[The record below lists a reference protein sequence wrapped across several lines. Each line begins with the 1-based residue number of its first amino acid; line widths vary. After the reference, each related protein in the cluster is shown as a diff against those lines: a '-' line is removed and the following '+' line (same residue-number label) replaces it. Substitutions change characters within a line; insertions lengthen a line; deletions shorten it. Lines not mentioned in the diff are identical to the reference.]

1 MRKLDDLDI
10 GFSLGTVFGMG
21 IMGCCVLTATIVK
34 TYKRLHS
41 AKAAQKRM
49 FEEIDRN
56 LENEENESF

>member
-21 IMGCCVLTATIVK
+21 ITGCCVLAEYIVK
-34 TYKRLHS
+34 SYKRLKS
-41 AKAAQKRM
+41 AKIAQKRL
-49 FEEIDRN
+49 FNEIDRD

>member
-21 IMGCCVLTATIVK
+21 ITGCCVATAAIVR
-34 TYKRLHS
+34 TCKRLRS
-41 AKAAQKRM
+41 AKIAQKRL
-49 FEEIDRN
+49 FNEIDRD